1 MSDGT
6 FMIDCP
12 CCKARIEVDRKSG
25 HVLRHWDKP
34 EVKSGADP
42 IVEALKKIE
51 EDKSRLNDYF
61 SGAGK
66 SMEEKKKE
74 LLDKFESERKR
85 IKDSGDISRPLNP
98 MDLPRSSRN
107 F

>member
-6 FMIDCP
+6 FLIDCP
-12 CCKARIEVDRKSG
+12 CCKARIEVDKKTG
-25 HVLRHWDKP
+25 KVLRHWEKP

-42 IVEALKKIE
+42 MAEALKKIS

-61 SGAGK
+61 SGAGA

-74 LLDKFESERKR
+74 LLDKFEQEKKR
-85 IKDSGDISRPLNP
+85 IKDSGDTSKPINP
-98 MDLPRSSRN
+98 MDLD
-107 F
+107 